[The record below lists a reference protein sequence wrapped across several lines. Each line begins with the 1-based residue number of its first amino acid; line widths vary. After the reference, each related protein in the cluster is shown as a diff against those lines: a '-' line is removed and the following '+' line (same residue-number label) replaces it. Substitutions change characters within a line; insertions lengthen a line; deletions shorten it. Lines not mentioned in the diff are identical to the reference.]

1 MSEKAEQISNFDL
14 DAQIKIARELL
25 NEENVPLTKLASF
38 VEEFANGLSQKYPKM
53 MEIAMSAGATQAGPA
68 SAAAEVQEEP
78 TSFDVIITGIGADKI
93 NVIKEVR
100 AISGL
105 GLKESKDIVDKAIAE
120 GKSVMKSGADKKEAE
135 SIKAKLE
142 AVGAKVSLVGV

>member
-1 MSEKAEQISNFDL
+1 MSEIAEQVSKFNL
-14 DAQIKIARELL
+14 DEQIKIAKELL

-53 MEIAMSAGATQAGPA
+53 MEIAMSAGASQAAP
-68 SAAAEVQEEP
+68 AAAAADAPEEP
-78 TSFDVIITGIGADKI
+78 TSFDVVITGIGTDKI

-105 GLKESKDIVDKAIAE
+105 GLKESKDIVDKAAAD
-120 GKSVMKSGADKKEAE
+120 GKSVMKSGVDKKEAE

-142 AVGAKVSLVGV
+142 AVGAKVDLIGV